1 MKRKGSRFETY
12 FKDTIFDQKWQS
24 FFGLGGGNA
33 HFRDGLK
40 LLLIDE

>member
-24 FFGLGGGNA
+24 FFGLGGGATHIFEMVLN
-33 HFRDGLK
+33 FY
-40 LLLIDE
+40 